1 MVIKAAVLGARVLE
15 VPVSHT
21 PRIAGRSKISGTIRG
36 SVRAGYGFLSAA
48 LRGERRVMRPSFLDA
63 VPSALI

>member
-21 PRIAGRSKISGTIRG
+21 PLIAGRSKISGTLRG

-48 LRGERRVMRPSFLDA
+48 LRAARDVS
-63 VPSALI
+63 